1 MHTLS
6 EKQAKDSGIAVSI
19 IITSVMWSK
28 ELYALFPVVIGLLAV
43 CLFWPYLLR
52 MIFVP
57 LWWLMM
63 NIIGPLISN
72 LLLIICFFFIITPI
86 GFLRKARGTDPL
98 QLKKWKENN
107 DSAFTVREKTI
118 QKNDMENPY

>member
-1 MHTLS
+1 MHIS

-19 IITSVMWSK
+19 IIISIVWYK
-28 ELYALFPVVIGLLAV
+28 ELYVLFPVIIGLLV
-43 CLFWPYLLR
+43 ICLFFPYLLR

-63 NIIGPLISN
+63 NILGPFISK

-86 GFLRKARGTDPL
+86 GFLRRAGGTDSL
-98 QLKKWKENN
+98 QLKKWKGNN
-107 DSAFTVREKTI
+107 GSAFTVREKTI
-118 QKNDMENPY
+118 QKNDMEKPY